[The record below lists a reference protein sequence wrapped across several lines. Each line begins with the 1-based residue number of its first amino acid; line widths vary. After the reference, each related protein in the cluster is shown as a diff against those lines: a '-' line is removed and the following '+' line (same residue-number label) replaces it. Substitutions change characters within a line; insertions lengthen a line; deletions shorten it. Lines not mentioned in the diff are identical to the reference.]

1 MLLENAMR
9 RKVASEPIRR
19 EQPLQ
24 EKEEQL
30 IVGKSDPAP
39 TNPSQSPADETA
51 APTNPS
57 QSPAQETA
65 APTNLSQSAAEETAA
80 VTEKSVNGDHS
91 HEEEEGEQ
99 QDTSSQD
106 IHHSNT

>member
-1 MLLENAMR
+1 MR

-30 IVGKSDPAP
+30 IVGKSDPAAVP
-39 TNPSQSPADETA
+39 TNPSLSPAQEAAAPTNPGQSPADETA
-51 APTNPS
+51 AVP
-57 QSPAQETA
+57 
-65 APTNLSQSAAEETAA
+65 
-80 VTEKSVNGDHS
+80 EKSVNGDHS
-91 HEEEEGEQ
+91 HEEEEEQ

-106 IHHSNT
+106 IQHSNT

>member
-1 MLLENAMR
+1 MR

-39 TNPSQSPADETA
+39 TNPSQSPAQDTA

-57 QSPAQETA
+57 QSPPDETAA
-65 APTNLSQSAAEETAA
+65 APTNHSQSPADETAA
-80 VTEKSVNGDHS
+80 VPEKSVNGDHS
-91 HEEEEGEQ
+91 NEEEEGEEEEQ
-99 QDTSSQD
+99 QDTSSKD

>member
-1 MLLENAMR
+1 MR

-30 IVGKSDPAP
+30 IVGKSDPA
-39 TNPSQSPADETA
+39 AV
-51 APTNPS
+51 PTNPS
-57 QSPAQETA
+57 QSPAQEAA
-65 APTNLSQSAAEETAA
+65 APTNPGQSPVDETAA
-80 VTEKSVNGDHS
+80 VPEKSVNGDHS
-91 HEEEEGEQ
+91 HEEEEEGEEEQ

>member
-1 MLLENAMR
+1 MR

-30 IVGKSDPAP
+30 IVGKSDPA
-39 TNPSQSPADETA
+39 AV
-51 APTNPS
+51 PTNPS
-57 QSPAQETA
+57 QSPAQEAA
-65 APTNLSQSAAEETAA
+65 APTNPGQSPADETAA
-80 VTEKSVNGDHS
+80 VPEKSVNGDHS
-91 HEEEEGEQ
+91 HEEEEGEEEQ

>member
-1 MLLENAMR
+1 MR

-30 IVGKSDPAP
+30 IVGKSDPA
-39 TNPSQSPADETA
+39 AV
-51 APTNPS
+51 PTNPS
-57 QSPAQETA
+57 QSPAQEAAA
-65 APTNLSQSAAEETAA
+65 APTNPGQSPADETAA
-80 VTEKSVNGDHS
+80 VPEKSVNGDHS
-91 HEEEEGEQ
+91 HEEEEGEGEEQ

-106 IHHSNT
+106 ILHSNT

>member
-1 MLLENAMR
+1 MR

-30 IVGKSDPAP
+30 IVGKSDPA
-39 TNPSQSPADETA
+39 AV
-51 APTNPS
+51 PTNPS
-57 QSPAQETA
+57 QSPAQEAA
-65 APTNLSQSAAEETAA
+65 APTNPGQSPADETAA
-80 VTEKSVNGDHS
+80 VPEKSVNGDHS
-91 HEEEEGEQ
+91 HEEEEGEEQ

-106 IHHSNT
+106 ILHSNT

>member
-1 MLLENAMR
+1 MR

-30 IVGKSDPAP
+30 IVGKSEPAPTNPSLSPANETAAP

-51 APTNPS
+51 APTNLS
-57 QSPAQETA
+57 QSPA
-65 APTNLSQSAAEETAA
+65 NETAA
-80 VTEKSVNGDHS
+80 VPEKSVNGDHS
-91 HEEEEGEQ
+91 HEEEEGEEEEQ

-106 IHHSNT
+106 IQHSNT

>member
-1 MLLENAMR
+1 MR

-30 IVGKSDPAP
+30 IVGKSDPAR

-57 QSPAQETA
+57 QSHADETA
-65 APTNLSQSAAEETAA
+65 APTNPSQSPADEAAA
-80 VTEKSVNGDHS
+80 VPEKSVNGDHS
-91 HEEEEGEQ
+91 HEEEEGEEEQ